1 MHCFGLTMSDWNYLS
16 LRRIPG
22 SLFALGIS
30 LLLIYLVLAGQHES
44 WITPISGPLALPG
57 TVRGLTALGPA
68 SNIYIQISLVL
79 LTALAAK
86 NANLAV
92 EIAREER
99 DLRGR
104 SILKAAVLA
113 AITRFRPILMASFAL
128 HPRRDAA
135 GLRVRR
141 RRQLPQIHRHC
152 GRQRGAGFH
161 LHCRGLR
168 AEAETSVA

>member
-1 MHCFGLTMSDWNYLS
+1 MHCFGLAMSDWNYLN
-16 LRRIPG
+16 LRRIPS
-22 SLFALGIS
+22 SLFALGLS

-44 WITPISGPLALPG
+44 WITPISGPLTLPG

-92 EIAREER
+92 EIARAER

-113 AITRFRPILMASFAL
+113 ATLAP
-128 HPRRDAA
+128 
-135 GLRVRR
+135 
-141 RRQLPQIHRHC
+141 
-152 GRQRGAGFH
+152 
-161 LHCRGLR
+161 
-168 AEAETSVA
+168 